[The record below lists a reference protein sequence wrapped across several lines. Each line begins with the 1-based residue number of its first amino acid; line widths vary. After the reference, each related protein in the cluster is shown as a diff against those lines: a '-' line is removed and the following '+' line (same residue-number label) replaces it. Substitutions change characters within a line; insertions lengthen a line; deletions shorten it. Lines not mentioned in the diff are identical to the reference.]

1 VTTIKMRDWSK
12 RIEGY
17 LSKMLRN
24 TNARTERQ
32 LVRIATW
39 SLTDMTNDLISA
51 SSVTAARHVPLATI
65 GYAVRMTVLPIVP
78 AQRSGCFV
86 QHHQIFEWNLK
97 RSEIIRREMLSGN
110 WDEWAAV
117 LHREEIGK

>member
-1 VTTIKMRDWSK
+1 MRDWSK
-12 RIEGY
+12 RIGGY
-17 LSKMLRN
+17 LSKMLRS
-24 TNARTERQ
+24 TNVRTERQ
-32 LVRIATW
+32 LVRIVMW

-51 SSVTAARHVPLATI
+51 SSVTVARYVPLASI

-86 QHHQIFEWNLK
+86 QHQIFEWNLK
-97 RSEIIRREMLSGN
+97 RSEIIGREILSGN

-117 LHREEIGK
+117 LYREEIGK